1 MNKRVLI
8 FGAGLVTRPLAD
20 YLIEKN
26 YHVTIATRTPS
37 KGTAITKDRE
47 GTRVVTLDVEQTPGA
62 VDNLLSDCDLA
73 VSMLPYIHH
82 PTIAERCIAL
92 RTPLVTTSYVSDAMR
107 ALDSRAGE
115 AGVVLLNECGLDPG
129 IDHMSAMSVIDRVHE
144 AGGSVLSFTSYCGG
158 LPAPEANDNPLGY
171 KFSWSPRGVLL
182 ASRNPAV
189 FLRDGSAVRIPG
201 PELFSRY
208 EPVEIPDVG
217 TFDGYPNRN
226 SLPYVE
232 TYGIPETRGMFRGTL
247 RNRGWCDSLKAFAD
261 LGLLDEEVSN
271 WSGRRYCDLTLRRVG
286 DGSDSTADPISTVA
300 ESLDLSPDAHPIR
313 VLDWLGLLSTETLP
327 DGETSPLDVL
337 VDIMMRKMQYA
348 PGERDM
354 VVLQHE
360 FIADTSGRRERITAT
375 LAEYGIPN
383 GLTAMSR
390 TVGLPAAIACTL
402 ILESKVDATGIQ
414 TPVTKQWYGPILDEL
429 ADHEIRFSET
439 RESI

>member
-1 MNKRVLI
+1 MNQRVLI
-8 FGAGLVTRPLAD
+8 FGAGLVTGPLAE
-20 YLIEKN
+20 YLIGEG
-26 YHVTIATRTPS
+26 YDVSIATRTPA
-37 KGTAITKDRE
+37 KGTAITKGRD

-62 VDNLLSDCDLA
+62 IDDLLSDCDLA

-92 RTPLVTTSYVSDAMR
+92 RKPLVTTSYVSDAMR
-107 ALDSRAGE
+107 ALDEKASE

-129 IDHMSAMSVIDRVHE
+129 IDHMSAMSVIDRIHDE
-144 AGGSVLSFTSYCGG
+144 GGKILSFSSYCGG

-189 FLRDGSAVRIPG
+189 FLRDGEEVKIPG

-208 EPVEIPDVG
+208 ETVDIPGVG

-226 SLPYVE
+226 SLSYVD
-232 TYGIPETRGMFRGTL
+232 TYGIPETNAMFRGTL

-261 LGLLDEEVSN
+261 LGLLDEQVVD
-271 WSGRRYCDLTLRRVG
+271 WSGKRYCDVALRRATG
-286 DGSDSTADPISTVA
+286 GGAGSSDPAAAVA
-300 ESLDLSPDAHPIR
+300 EYLQLTEDAHPVR
-313 VLDWLGLLSTETLP
+313 VLDWLGLLSTDALP
-327 DGETSPLDVL
+327 HGETSPLDVL
-337 VDIMMRKMQYA
+337 VGIMYEKMQYE

-360 FIADTSGRRERITAT
+360 FLAETSAGRERITAT
-375 LAEYGIPN
+375 LAEYGIPH

-390 TVGLPAAIACTL
+390 TVGLPAAIACRL
-402 ILESKVDATGIQ
+402 ILESRVDATGIQ
-414 TPVTKQWYGPILDEL
+414 TPVTRQWYEPILGEL
-429 ADHEIRFSET
+429 ASQEIRFAEQRDSV
-439 RESI
+439 